1 MITTQDLGMTT
12 SLAPM
17 YTNEVTGEFL
27 QSLDTPTFTSEQMA
41 EFHEDA
47 VAVIRKKEA
56 YCLAH
61 PPIGIYRLA
70 TEGSQ
75 TRNGGI
81 VQKTQSTITCILENG
96 EQVRLAHTGD
106 CVLYPDGST
115 AQIITGAGH
124 SNGHVALVGSRLCNG
139 DEIINTPQPQ
149 RPFVARQGVP
159 LAADFLPAVGS
170 ANAE

>member
-1 MITTQDLGMTT
+1 MNT

-17 YTNEVTGEFL
+17 YTNEVTGDFL
-27 QSLDTPTFTSEQMA
+27 QSLDTPTFTSEQIA
-41 EFHEDA
+41 GFHEKA
-47 VAVIRKKEA
+47 AAVIRKNEA

-81 VQKTQSTITCILENG
+81 VQETQSTITCTLENG
-96 EQVRLAHTGD
+96 EQVRVAHKGD
-106 CVLYPDGST
+106 CVRYPDGST
-115 AQIITGAGH
+115 AHIITGAGH
-124 SNGHVALVGSRLCNG
+124 SNSHIALVGSRLCNG
-139 DEIINTPQPQ
+139 DDIINTPQPHVL
-149 RPFVARQGVP
+149 FVARQGVP
-159 LAADFLPAVGS
+159 LADDFLPAAGS

>member
-17 YTNEVTGEFL
+17 YTNEVTGDFL
-27 QSLDTPTFTSEQMA
+27 QSLDTPTFTSEQIA

-47 VAVIRKKEA
+47 VAIIRKNEA
-56 YCLAH
+56 YCLDH

-81 VQKTQSTITCILENG
+81 VQETQSTITCTLEDG
-96 EQVRLAHTGD
+96 EQVRVAHRGD

-115 AQIITGAGH
+115 AQILTGAGR
-124 SNGHVALVGSRLCNG
+124 SNSDVALVGSRLCNG
-139 DEIINTPQPQ
+139 DDIINTPQHHVL
-149 RPFVARQGVP
+149 FVTRQGVP
-159 LAADFLPAVGS
+159 LADDFLPAAGS

>member
-1 MITTQDLGMTT
+1 MTT
-12 SLAPM
+12 SLPPM
-17 YTNEVTGEFL
+17 YTNKVTGDFL
-27 QSLDTPTFTSEQMA
+27 QSLDKPTFTPEQIA

-47 VAVIRKKEA
+47 VAVIRKNEA

-81 VQKTQSTITCILENG
+81 VQETQSTITCTLENG
-96 EQVRLAHTGD
+96 EQVRLAHKGD
-106 CVLYPDGST
+106 CVLYSDGST
-115 AQIITGAGH
+115 AQIITGAGRGN
-124 SNGHVALVGSRLCNG
+124 SHVALVGSRLCNG
-139 DEIINTPQPQ
+139 DDIINTPQPHGL
-149 RPFVARQGVP
+149 FVARQGVP
-159 LAADFLPAVGS
+159 LADDFLPAAGS

>member
-1 MITTQDLGMTT
+1 MTT

-17 YTNEVTGEFL
+17 YTNEATSDLL
-27 QSLDTPTFTSEQMA
+27 QSLDKPTFTSEQMA
-41 EFHEDA
+41 GFHEDA
-47 VAVIRKKEA
+47 VAVIRKNEA

-75 TRNGGI
+75 TRNGGV
-81 VQKTQSTITCILENG
+81 VQKTQSTITCTLENG
-96 EQVRLAHTGD
+96 QQVRVAHKGD

-115 AQIITGAGH
+115 AHIITGAGH
-124 SNGHVALVGSRLCNG
+124 SNSHVALVGSRLCNG
-139 DEIINTPQPQ
+139 DEIINTPQPHGL
-149 RPFVARQGVP
+149 FVARQGVP
-159 LAADFLPAVGS
+159 LAGDFLPAAGS